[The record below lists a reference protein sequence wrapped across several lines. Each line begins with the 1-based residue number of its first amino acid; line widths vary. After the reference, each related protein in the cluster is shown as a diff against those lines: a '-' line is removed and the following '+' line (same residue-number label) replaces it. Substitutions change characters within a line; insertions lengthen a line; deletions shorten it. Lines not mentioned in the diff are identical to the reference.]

1 MENLKFLV
9 EKQRPKPRFAKGNTD
24 FWGVFDLLCV
34 PTIKCKHDVPF
45 FIQVRSRKQ
54 YGKEKA
60 DLEKFVQE
68 VKPFFNGFFAWPEN
82 KGRSKIWKFE
92 YIKKERDGKNFIF
105 SEEDL

>member
-1 MENLKFLV
+1 MENLHFLV

-34 PTIKCKHDVPF
+34 PTKECKYDLPI

-60 DLEKFVQE
+60 GVENFAKE
-68 VKPFFNGFFAWPEN
+68 VKPFFRGAFAWPETVGRN
-82 KGRSKIWKFE
+82 KTWKFE
-92 YIKKERDGKNFIF
+92 YITQERKGKDII
-105 SEEDL
+105 LP